1 MENAFAVAYVGF
13 EAARPLR
20 NLGSK
25 ESAMKTM
32 RMLTLAALI
41 LFGAAH
47 SSLSGNPAPAGV
59 QNADPLAG
67 RIDALLAEAYPP
79 DKPGAVSLVVRD
91 GKVLFQKAYG
101 LADLELGVPMS
112 PDTVFACGSMTKMFT
127 ATAVMMLAETRALR
141 YGDLI
146 SKYFPEAP
154 PAWARITVDHVL
166 SHTSGL
172 LDLFKIPE
180 WMAQWKEEISPKALI
195 AFFMD
200 KPLQFEPGAKAEYCN
215 SNYAVLGQIVEKVSG
230 KPLEQF
236 VKERIIQPL
245 DMQATRFFIG
255 LEEIIPHRAKSY
267 LIYPDGSL
275 KNPPFMIPW
284 SQAYGAGTVH
294 STVGDI
300 AKFVTA
306 LFNGRLLKP
315 ESLINVTTPR
325 MMKDGKPSP
334 YGYGNLFV
342 FAGGTAPMIRI
353 SGSTIGTE
361 VFSVYLKD
369 EKALVAVFSNVATYL
384 PETPNPYFPGPLV
397 KKIALMLAEKQ

>member
-1 MENAFAVAYVGF
+1 ME
-13 EAARPLR
+13 
-20 NLGSK
+20 K
-25 ESAMKTM
+25 M
-32 RMLTLAALI
+32 RILTLAAMI
-41 LFGAAH
+41 VFGTVL
-47 SSLSGNPAPAGV
+47 SPLSGNSSPAGV
-59 QNADPLAG
+59 QDANTPAA
-67 RIDALLAEAYPP
+67 RIDALLAKAYPP
-79 DKPGAVSLVVRD
+79 DKPGAVSLVIKD
-91 GKVLFQKAYG
+91 GKVLFRKAYG

-127 ATAVMMLAETRALR
+127 ATAVMMLAEARALR
-141 YGDLI
+141 YDDAI

-154 PAWARITVDHVL
+154 AAWAGITVDHVL

-200 KPLQFEPGAKAEYCN
+200 KPLQFEPGTNAEYSN

-236 VKERIIQPL
+236 VKERIIQHL
-245 DMQATRFFIG
+245 DLQATRFVIG
-255 LEEIIPHRAKSY
+255 LEEIIPRRAKSY

-300 AKFVTA
+300 AKFAAA
-306 LFNGRLLKP
+306 LFDGTLLKP
-315 ESLINVTTPR
+315 ESLIHVTTPR
-325 MMKDGKPSP
+325 MMKDGTPSP
-334 YGYGNLFV
+334 YGYGNLFI
-342 FAGGTAPMIRI
+342 FAEGTAPMIRI
-353 SGSTIGTE
+353 SGSTIGTQ
-361 VFSVYLKD
+361 VYSLYLKD
-369 EKALVAVFSNVATYL
+369 EKAFVAVFSNVATYL
-384 PETPNPYFPGPLV
+384 PEAPNPYFPGPLV
-397 KKIALMLAEKQ
+397 KEIALMLVEKR